1 MQEMKGYLD
10 VLTDSLEKKV
20 IILDEILKQNEL
32 QAQAAGA
39 AEFDMEGFE
48 QTVSEKDVLIQ
59 EIVRIDS
66 GFESVYERVRI
77 ELDANRSLYT
87 EQIRKMKQLIQEI
100 ADKSVAV
107 SASEARNKKLV
118 EASFSKARQR
128 LRQDRTNVK
137 AASDYYKSMSR
148 VNYIDPQ
155 MLDTKK

>member
-39 AEFDMEGFE
+39 AEFDLEAFE

-87 EQIRKMKQLIQEI
+87 EQICKMKQLIQEI

-118 EASFSKARQR
+118 EASFSKARKQ
-128 LRQDRTNVK
+128 LRQGRTNVK
-137 AASDYYKSMSR
+137 VASDYYKNMSR

>member
-32 QAQAAGA
+32 QAQAASA
-39 AEFDMEGFE
+39 AEFDMEAFE

-77 ELDANRSLYT
+77 ELDANKGLYK
-87 EQIRKMKQLIQEI
+87 EQIRKMKQLIQDI

-118 EASFSKARQR
+118 EASFSKAKQQ
-128 LRQDRTNVK
+128 LRQGRTNVK
-137 AASDYYKSMSR
+137 AASDYYKNMSR